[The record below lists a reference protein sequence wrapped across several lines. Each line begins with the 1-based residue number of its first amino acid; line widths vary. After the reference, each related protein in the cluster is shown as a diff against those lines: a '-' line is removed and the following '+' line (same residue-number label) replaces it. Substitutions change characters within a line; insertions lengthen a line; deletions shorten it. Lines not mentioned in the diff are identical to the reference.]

1 MDIKSYLETNLK
13 NFDKDY
19 LKRTYQSALKAE
31 NGISLKESI
40 LRILIDNDTIK
51 LNSKGE
57 LYAIQ
62 KESALTNDE
71 YFRSDEVQG
80 VLTYYYFY
88 DSDKKEF
95 SLKSIDIFIE
105 NDNVAY
111 YKYGFTIDGNAS
123 FLIKANDKFIL
134 CSTTESANI
143 VNKDISSRLSI
154 SQNSIILDD
163 KKVKTQIITE
173 SNVSNTEVFL
183 IEDNDWN

>member
-1 MDIKSYLETNLK
+1 MDIKSYLETNLR

-19 LKRTYQSALKAE
+19 LKRTYQSTLQAE
-31 NGISLKESI
+31 DGISLEESI
-40 LRILIDNDTIK
+40 LKILVDNDTIK
-51 LNSKGE
+51 LNNKGE

-71 YFRSDEVQG
+71 YFRSDEEQG
-80 VLTYYYFY
+80 VLTYYYLY
-88 DSDKKEF
+88 NSNKKEF
-95 SLKSIDIFIE
+95 SVKSIDIFIE
-105 NDNVAY
+105 NDNVVY

-134 CSTTESANI
+134 CSTTEGANI
-143 VNKDISSRLSI
+143 VNKDISSNLSI

-163 KKVKTQIITE
+163 KKVETQIIDN
-173 SNVSNTEVFL
+173 SNVSNTEVFP